1 MKKVTKNTIK
11 SIIRKQGYI
20 TVYMLPCKTNINN
33 IWIQPHQTTVDSIE
47 GLEKEINIFSYYNCN
62 NELGKYPSYY
72 IEELEK

>member
-33 IWIQPHQTTVDSIE
+33 IWIQPYQTTVDSIE
-47 GLEKEINIFSYYNCN
+47 GFEKEIKSLLDEY
-62 NELGKYPSYY
+62 GKYFF
-72 IEELEK
+72 IL